1 MEKGKSLQCLYAV
14 PNKNTCK
21 TATTPTE
28 TQSEQPKE
36 KKSWKPGFK
45 KSARP
50 EAKKSV
56 NNEEKSSKTAA
67 GIPEPPYA
75 RYHFFIMTF
84 RF

>member
-21 TATTPTE
+21 TATPTE
-28 TQSEQPKE
+28 PQSEQPKE
-36 KKSWKPGFK
+36 KKSWKPGSK
-45 KSARP
+45 KSAKP

-75 RYHFFIMTF
+75 R
-84 RF
+84 